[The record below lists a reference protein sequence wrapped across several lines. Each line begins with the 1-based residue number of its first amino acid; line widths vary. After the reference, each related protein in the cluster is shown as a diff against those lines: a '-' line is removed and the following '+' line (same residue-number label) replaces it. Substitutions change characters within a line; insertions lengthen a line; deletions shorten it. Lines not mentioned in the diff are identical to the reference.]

1 LTQPGQPWYFYS
13 DRYIARH
20 NRKAHVNRPES
31 RPVAFITGGTSG
43 IGLATAQVLHAEGYA
58 VLVTGQSP
66 ENLKKARN
74 ILPDDVMV
82 VRADA
87 RSIADAEEVAT
98 ELKDR
103 FGKVDVAFLNAGS
116 GVVGPIDTI
125 DEAGYDLTFDVSVK
139 GQVFTLQKI
148 LPLLGK
154 GSVVIF
160 NSAMGAHR
168 GLPGWAVYSAAKGA
182 LLPLTRALAIE
193 LAPRGI
199 RVNAVTPGTIETPAV
214 HKLIGKDQMAGFRE
228 RINAT
233 VPLGRF
239 GAGEDIA
246 RAVAFLASPAASFI
260 TGTEIVIDGGQTVGV
275 PS

>member
-1 LTQPGQPWYFYS
+1 MNPS
-13 DRYIARH
+13 
-20 NRKAHVNRPES
+20 ES

-43 IGLATAQVLHAEGYA
+43 IGLATARVLHAEGYA
-58 VLVTGQSP
+58 VLVTGQNP
-66 ENLKKARN
+66 QTLEKARDT
-74 ILPDDVMV
+74 LPDDVVV

-87 RSIADAEEVAT
+87 RSIADAEQVAT
-98 ELKDR
+98 ELEDR

-125 DEAGYDLTFDVSVK
+125 DEAGYDETFDVSVK

-148 LPLLGK
+148 LPLLGN

-160 NSAMGAHR
+160 TSAIGAHR
-168 GLPGWAVYSAAKGA
+168 GIPGWSVYSAAKGA
-182 LLPLTRALAIE
+182 LLPLTRGLAIE

-199 RVNAVTPGTIETPAV
+199 RVNAVTPGTIDTPAV
-214 HKLIGKDQMAGFRE
+214 HKLLGEDQMPGFR
-228 RINAT
+228 RHVNAT
-233 VPLGRF
+233 VPMGRI
-239 GAGEDIA
+239 GTDEDVA
-246 RAVAFLASPAASFI
+246 RAVAYLASPAAGFI

>member
-1 LTQPGQPWYFYS
+1 MNT
-13 DRYIARH
+13 
-20 NRKAHVNRPES
+20 PES

-43 IGLATAQVLHAEGYA
+43 IGLATARVLHAEGYA
-58 VLVTGQSP
+58 VLVTGQNP
-66 ENLKKARN
+66 QTLENARN
-74 ILPDDVMV
+74 TLPDDVVV

-87 RSIADAEEVAT
+87 RSIADAEQVAT

-103 FGKVDVAFLNAGS
+103 FGKVDVAFLNAGR

-168 GLPGWAVYSAAKGA
+168 GVPGFTVYSAAKGA
-182 LLPLTRALAIE
+182 LLPLTRGLALE

-199 RVNAVTPGTIETPAV
+199 RVNAVTPGTIDTPAI
-214 HKLIGKDQMAGFRE
+214 HKAIGEDQMAGFRE

-233 VPLGRF
+233 VPVGRI
-239 GAGEDIA
+239 GTDEDVA
-246 RAVAFLASPAASFI
+246 RAVAYLASPAASFI

>member
-1 LTQPGQPWYFYS
+1 M
-13 DRYIARH
+13 
-20 NRKAHVNRPES
+20 NRSES

-74 ILPDDVMV
+74 ILPDDVVV

-87 RSIADAEEVAT
+87 RSITDAQEVAT

-160 NSAMGAHR
+160 NSATGAHR

-239 GAGEDIA
+239 GVGEDIA